1 LSLSDLSGL
10 ENSPAPSKLKSIST
24 SAATGKAAS
33 GTSSTASL
41 KAAPVARTPDHEPA
55 ETQAAEQP
63 AQVPVPTSGE
73 VLAMQATVSAGGSA
87 TRSNFTA
94 SAVPAGHSAMRP
106 IVSETP
112 NPETVL
118 SAKLIK
124 RVDPIYPELA
134 RSIELSGNVV
144 LNAHIDESGKV
155 GAVQAISGDPVLV
168 HAAVDAVRQW
178 EYRPSLV
185 NGQPRPS
192 NARIAINFSLR

>member
-1 LSLSDLSGL
+1 
-10 ENSPAPSKLKSIST
+10 
-24 SAATGKAAS
+24 
-33 GTSSTASL
+33 
-41 KAAPVARTPDHEPA
+41 
-55 ETQAAEQP
+55 
-63 AQVPVPTSGE
+63 
-73 VLAMQATVSAGGSA
+73 MQATASSAGSA
-87 TRSNFTA
+87 ARSNFTA

-124 RVDPIYPELA
+124 RVDPIYPDLA
-134 RSIELSGNVV
+134 RSADLSGNVV
-144 LNAHIDESGKV
+144 LNAQIDETGKV
-155 GAVQAISGDPVLV
+155 RAVRAISGDPVLV